1 MKLIQVTD
9 RIWYFPL
16 DDTKDRPILGY
27 IRGDR
32 FCVAVDA
39 GHSAEHVQE
48 FYAAIKAAGL
58 PLPALTVITHWHW
71 DHTFG
76 MHAVNGLTLANR
88 RTNEHLTALLAE
100 HGDDLLGFITP
111 LDPFTGIEYANGQ
124 EVKVVLSDLE
134 YKKRHKIRAGGV
146 DIEIMQAPSPH
157 TDDSTLVFIPG
168 EKCLFFGDSVLG
180 HFPDG
185 FVDEEQM
192 DALIT
197 MVEELDF
204 DYALTGH
211 WELRTKEQVLADMQE
226 HIFD

>member
-1 MKLIQVTD
+1 MRLIRVTD
-9 RIWYFPL
+9 RVWYYPL

-32 FCVAVDA
+32 FSVAVDA

-48 FYAAIKAAGL
+48 FYAAIKAEGL

-76 MHAVNGLTLANR
+76 MHAVNGKTLASR
-88 RTNEHLTALLAE
+88 RTNAHLTELLEE
-100 HGDDLLGFITP
+100 HGDDLLGYITP
-111 LDPFTGIEYANGQ
+111 LDPFTGVEYESGQ
-124 EVKVVLSDLE
+124 EVKVVLSDME
-134 YKKRHKIRAGGV
+134 YEGSALVSAGGV

-157 TDDSTLVFIPG
+157 TDDSTLVYIP
-168 EKCLFFGDSVLG
+168 EERSLFFGDSVLG

-185 FVDEEQM
+185 YVDEEQM
-192 DALIT
+192 DALIALT
-197 MVEELDF
+197 ENLDF

-211 WELRTKEQVLADMQE
+211 WKMSSKEQVLADMRE
-226 HIFD
+226 RIFD

>member
-9 RIWYFPL
+9 RIWYYPL

-27 IRGDR
+27 IKGDR

-48 FYAAIKAAGL
+48 FYAAIEAEGL

-88 RTNEHLTALLAE
+88 RTNAHLSRLLEE

-111 LDPFTGIEYANGQ
+111 LDPFTG
-124 EVKVVLSDLE
+124 V
-134 YKKRHKIRAGGV
+134 
-146 DIEIMQAPSPH
+146 
-157 TDDSTLVFIPG
+157 
-168 EKCLFFGDSVLG
+168 
-180 HFPDG
+180 
-185 FVDEEQM
+185 
-192 DALIT
+192 
-197 MVEELDF
+197 
-204 DYALTGH
+204 
-211 WELRTKEQVLADMQE
+211 
-226 HIFD
+226 

>member
-32 FCVAVDA
+32 FSVAVDA

-100 HGDDLLGFITP
+100 HGDDLLGFQVALVGYQV
-111 LDPFTGIEYANGQ
+111 LDIAHLHLG
-124 EVKVVLSDLE
+124 
-134 YKKRHKIRAGGV
+134 
-146 DIEIMQAPSPH
+146 
-157 TDDSTLVFIPG
+157 DDSIIESLARRHGAIH
-168 EKCLFFGDSVLG
+168 G
-180 HFPDG
+180 HLCPCDG
-185 FVDEEQM
+185 HVI
-192 DALIT
+192 L
-197 MVEELDF
+197 
-204 DYALTGH
+204 
-211 WELRTKEQVLADMQE
+211 ELRQRCGDGQRVHLLGLSELSLEKFYNSND
-226 HIFD
+226 